1 MKDLLIDLVVEYN
14 YERKLEAIARDEK
27 NEIETRAHSRAA
39 YALSNVIEKALIKED
54 IEIIRLTE
62 TFEYFNKVDFACN
75 IFYFIHLLLGG
86 CICLRNLP
94 TDVSA

>member
-62 TFEYFNKVDFACN
+62 TFEYFNKVDFENKN
-75 IFYFIHLLLGG
+75 ISVAQIY
-86 CICLRNLP
+86 LP
-94 TDVSA
+94 ADYVNSQR

>member
-39 YALSNVIEKALIKED
+39 FALSVVLEKTLVKEN
-54 IEIIRLTE
+54 IEITRLTE
-62 TFEYFNKVDFACN
+62 TFEYFNKVDFINKRISAVQ
-75 IFYFIHLLLGG
+75 IY
-86 CICLRNLP
+86 LP
-94 TDVSA
+94 VDYVNSQY

>member
-39 YALSNVIEKALIKED
+39 FALSVVIEKALIKED
-54 IEIIRLTE
+54 IETIRLTE
-62 TFEYFNKVDFACN
+62 TFEYFNKVDFENKHISVAQ
-75 IFYFIHLLLGG
+75 IY
-86 CICLRNLP
+86 LP
-94 TDVSA
+94 ADYVNSQH